1 MSPDIPHLALTDL
14 GKSTLHLGRKVF
26 MPYTPAEV
34 QMRAMADFIRAE
46 HPGEN
51 KLMLAS
57 DTPRARRT
65 EEAFRQAFSP
75 AKVSVPTDP
84 KDSSGFSNNY
94 DNPSTLD
101 SSEISPLLALD
112 LLGEVPCTAKSLGG
126 LWDSAVLFRR
136 NIIVAPAGKGCRSL
150 AGQLQTESHVRDS
163 IPIVLYAHQDWSDF
177 NFLAWDWREE
187 VALTTPAQG
196 YHAED
201 DSLFDLFVARYAELT
216 GLAPSKFAILAYDAT
231 LDLSS
236 RMVQLGSDWM
246 TADHISPVYPVL
258 TVHHRFNW
266 HTPDRAQGWINRS
279 VRLLRQ
285 REYTLVELD
294 LY

>member
-1 MSPDIPHLALTDL
+1 
-14 GKSTLHLGRKVF
+14 
-26 MPYTPAEV
+26 
-34 QMRAMADFIRAE
+34 
-46 HPGEN
+46 
-51 KLMLAS
+51 MLAS
-57 DTPRARRT
+57 DTPRARRA

-75 AKVSVPTDP
+75 AEVSVPTD
-84 KDSSGFSNNY
+84 STSL
-94 DNPSTLD
+94 PSTLD

-201 DSLFDLFVARYAELT
+201 DSLFDRFAARYAERT
-216 GLAPSKFAILAYDAT
+216 GLAPSKFGIMAYDAT
-231 LDLSS
+231 LDLAS
-236 RMVQLGSDWM
+236 RLVQLGSAWT

-266 HTPDRAQGWINRS
+266 HTPDRAQGWINNS
-279 VRLLRQ
+279 VRLVQQ

-294 LY
+294 LR